1 MISSEEG
8 LRGLL
13 LMGLAGDDAA
23 YQAFLKRLSAYL
35 RAYFRRRLSGFP
47 DEVEDLLQE
56 SLLAI
61 HNKRHTYD
69 AAQPLTAWAHAI
81 ARHKMVDLLRRRGM
95 RESLHV
101 PLDEESELLIEAEDD
116 AGNARHD
123 VMALLA
129 QLPERQ
135 RLLIK
140 HMKLDGLSV
149 QETARLTG
157 MSESAVKV
165 SVHRGLRALAARM
178 RNER

>member
-1 MISSEEG
+1 VISSEEG
-8 LRGLL
+8 LRDLL
-13 LMGLAGDDAA
+13 LTGLAGDDAA

-35 RAYFRRRLSGFP
+35 RAYFRRRLGGFP

-101 PLDEESELLIEAEDD
+101 PLDEESDLLIEAEDD

-149 QETARLTG
+149 QETARLAG

-165 SVHRGLRALAARM
+165 SVHRGLRMLAAKM
-178 RNER
+178 RNQR